1 MSTLSSIFGIKR
13 EDFAL
18 VTENPDALK
27 SQSNTVRLVKGK
39 RVKIKGSITHQE
51 TGKQIEFPT
60 YATLESAYWTR
71 LTVRDHEVRR
81 ANQEPRI
88 SQVFGGVFK
97 PVKMK
102 VEVEIGG
109 QLMTLTELIETLILE
124 SASGKTL
131 DDVRKI
137 LVETNLVKGLTD
149 GMPLMFQQMGAS
161 HNGFAHAVEVFKAA
175 GAIDDLQS
183 LKNNPRFHT
192 CYDMKANQGLEVISF
207 ELGSADRG
215 QSNTGQGFLNVVDAV
230 FSNLLRVIAHRT
242 QSAIITKEIEDKAAE
257 MSQADIKLKQAK
269 AKSELDMSKQYPVI
283 WSGASRQ
290 IDIQPNGD
298 KVTKDKYNAT
308 NAPCGRWTVVT
319 ANGNVDLD
327 VWSNS
332 QSQPSNP
339 VTVAQADT
347 TVAPF

>member
-1 MSTLSSIFGIKR
+1 MFGIKR

-39 RVKIKGSITHQE
+39 RVRVPGSIN
-51 TGKQIEFPT
+51 GIKIPT

-81 ANQEPRI
+81 AGQETRI

-97 PVKMK
+97 PVKLT
-102 VEVEIGG
+102 VEVEIEN
-109 QLMTLTELIETLILE
+109 QTLPLSELIASLIQE
-124 SASGKTL
+124 SSNGKTR
-131 DDVRKI
+131 DEVMKI
-137 LVETNLVKGLTD
+137 IEDTNLIKGFTD

-161 HNGFAHAVEVFKAA
+161 ENGFAHAIEVFKSA
-175 GAIDDLQS
+175 GAIDDLAS
-183 LKNNPRFHT
+183 LKGNARFHT
-192 CYDMKANQGLEVISF
+192 CYDMKDKQGLEVVSF

-215 QSNTGQGFLNVVDAV
+215 QSKTGQGFVDIVDAV
-230 FSNLLRVIAHRT
+230 VSNLIRVIGHKT
-242 QSAIITKEIEDKAAE
+242 SASVLRREIEEKAASL
-257 MSQADIKLKQAK
+257 SQADIKSRQLKIDA
-269 AKSELDMSKQYPVI
+269 ELAMSKQYPVI

-290 IDIQPNGD
+290 KDLTPTGD
-298 KVTKDKYNAT
+298 VITRDKYNAT
-308 NAPCGRWTVVT
+308 NAPCGRWTVAT

-332 QSQPSNP
+332 TKQASN
-339 VTVAQADT
+339 TASVAQVDT
-347 TVAPF
+347 TKAPF

>member
-1 MSTLSSIFGIKR
+1 MSTLSSIFGIKH

-27 SQSNTVRLVKGK
+27 SQSNTVRLVKDK
-39 RVKIKGSITHQE
+39 RVKVKGSITHRQ
-51 TGKQIEFPT
+51 TGEQIEFPT

-81 ANQEPRI
+81 SNQEPRI

-102 VEVEIGG
+102 VEIELGG
-109 QLMTLTELIETLILE
+109 QLMTLSELIETLILE
-124 SASGKTL
+124 NAKGKTL
-131 DDVRKI
+131 DDVRRI
-137 LVETNLVKGLTD
+137 ITETNLTKGLSE

-161 HNGFAHAVEVFKAA
+161 QNGFTHAVEVFKAA
-175 GAIDDLQS
+175 GGIDDLQS

-192 CYDMKANQGLEVISF
+192 CYDMKANQGLEVVSF
-207 ELGSADRG
+207 ELGSADRS
-215 QSNTGQGFLNVVDAV
+215 QSSTGQGFINIVDAV

-242 QSAIITKEIEDKAAE
+242 ESTILVKDIENRAAE

-290 IDIQPNGD
+290 VDIQPNGD
-298 KVTKDKYNAT
+298 KVTRDKYNAT
-308 NAPCGRWTVVT
+308 NAPCGRWTVTT
-319 ANGNVDLD
+319 ANGAVDLD

-332 QSQPSNP
+332 QSKPSTP
-339 VTVAQADT
+339 VETTQVDT
-347 TVAPF
+347 SKAPF